1 MEASE
6 NPPQAVDAV
15 LGKEYLFRGKP
26 LKFSMACF
34 FALEK
39 AGIPLSRFDECPIT
53 ASAVVLYAAS
63 APKEKMW
70 SVLRRG
76 LVVQAAEEF
85 ASKLS
90 PAEFLAGKDVVVE
103 MISDYVAS
111 VATYASGDGEKNV
124 RTVAEAS

>member
-1 MEASE
+1 MEAST

-15 LGKEYLFRGKP
+15 LGKEYVFRGKA
-26 LKFSMACF
+26 LRFSMACF

-39 AGIPLSRFDECPIT
+39 AGIPLDKFDESPIT

-63 APKEKMW
+63 APKEKLW

-76 LVVQAAEEF
+76 LIVQTAEEF

-90 PAEFLAGKDVVVE
+90 PAEFLSGKDVVVE

-111 VATYASGDGEKNV
+111 VATYSSGDAEKNP
-124 RTVAEAS
+124 RTVAGAC